1 METEEGLMVQSTE
14 IAVSAIG
21 SLVGF
26 AIGGPIGA
34 VVGGSTPPT
43 VKLVSKIIKSW
54 SDRRNFRIV
63 SIVEK
68 AFRKSGKSDDDI
80 LEELLLD
87 SEWSDMM
94 IKMIQQLMFTDPEL
108 DNLFSE
114 IIASSIKA
122 TSQRE
127 KNRLIVLYD
136 SIKGLN
142 KVQIQIV
149 KVIQKSGGVLS
160 ASSISE
166 KVEVPEMEL
175 RNAVRDLELRG
186 MIIDDGT
193 EPTNWRL
200 RELGLVMAKMLEDLE
215 VRTDE

>member
-1 METEEGLMVQSTE
+1 MIDLKKEEGLVVQSTE
-14 IAVSAIG
+14 IAVSAVG

-26 AIGGPIGA
+26 AIGGPVGA
-34 VVGGSTPPT
+34 VVGGTTPPT
-43 VKLVSKIIKSW
+43 VKLAYKVIKSW
-54 SDRRNFRIV
+54 SDRRNFRII

-68 AFRKSGKSDDDI
+68 AFRKSERSDDDI
-80 LEELLLD
+80 LEDLLLD
-87 SEWSDMM
+87 PEWSDMM
-94 IKMIQQLMFTDPEL
+94 IKMIQQLVFTDPEL

-114 IIASSIKA
+114 IMASAIK
-122 TSQRE
+122 TNDHKE

-149 KVIQKSGGVLS
+149 KYIQKSGGKLS
-160 ASSISE
+160 ASNISDN
-166 KVEVPEMEL
+166 VEVPEMEL

-193 EPTNWRL
+193 EPTVWSL
-200 RELGLVMAKMLEDLE
+200 RELGLGIAKMLDDME
-215 VRTDE
+215 V